1 MSGANSDE
9 WEEKMIQQMLN
20 LFNQMGMPVDRSELE
35 DTISR
40 IRRQFESMGIDAES
54 IYNSNVKMNFQ
65 GDPENFR
72 RQMEAFMNNPEGFS
86 EIFKNMGINV
96 QVGPDKEPAEVILE
110 DDEQEEECDVPL
122 EDTYVEGDSMFVTID
137 VSSIID
143 LDQSSFELI
152 LSHGGRVLQIMR
164 RTQLRPIKSINL
176 PQKVSSVSEW
186 SLNNGILDII
196 FDKAKPI

>member
-1 MSGANSDE
+1 
-9 WEEKMIQQMLN
+9 
-20 LFNQMGMPVDRSELE
+20 
-35 DTISR
+35 
-40 IRRQFESMGIDAES
+40 
-54 IYNSNVKMNFQ
+54 
-65 GDPENFR
+65 
-72 RQMEAFMNNPEGFS
+72 MNNPEGFS

-196 FDKAKPI
+196 FDKA